1 MSLSSPAM
9 LIHYTRLA
17 ELATTRSHY
26 KKAIR
31 GIRDMWLN
39 GHPSLNATIK
49 ILRTA
54 SGEHK
59 KKIVKNFIINQLLV
73 GSTKRKL
80 FSQQEGGFY
89 PPGLL
94 VLSPSMKCNLNCFG
108 CYAGKYSKEEDLP
121 FEVID
126 RVLNEAK
133 EMGIYF
139 IVVSGGEPFF
149 RKDIFDIFEKHND
162 MSFHVFTHGGLLDEK
177 RVNRLAELGNV
188 LPAISVEGFKEETD
202 KRRGKGHYEKVI
214 RAMQNL
220 REAGVLFAYSA
231 TVTRENAEMLVSD
244 EFVDHWMDHGCTVG
258 WYFLYT
264 PVGKDTEWELV
275 PTPDQRDLLRKRV
288 EHFRST
294 KEMFFGDFWND
305 GPVVGGCIAGGRK
318 YLHINSN
325 GDVEPC
331 VFCHF
336 SMHNIKETSLREAV
350 TSPMF
355 KKIRENQASNEN
367 LLQPCMIVDHPEQY
381 REVSSMPGVK
391 FTHEGAEQIL
401 TKFAT
406 AIDEYSIDWKKLAD
420 KAWKERNGNKNC

>member
-1 MSLSSPAM
+1 M

-17 ELATTRSHY
+17 ELATNRSHY

-31 GIRDMWLN
+31 GIRDIWLD
-39 GHPSLNATIK
+39 GHPSLNATMK
-49 ILRTA
+49 ILKKA

-59 KKIVKNFIINQLLV
+59 KKIVKNFIINQMLV

-80 FSQQEGGFY
+80 FSEKEGGFY

-94 VLSPSMKCNLNCFG
+94 VISPSMKCNLNCFG

-126 RVLNEAK
+126 RILNEAK

-177 RVNRLAELGNV
+177 RVSRLAELGNV
-188 LPAISVEGFKEETD
+188 LPAISVEGFEKETD
-202 KRRGKGHYEKVI
+202 ERRGKGHYDKVV
-214 RAMQNL
+214 RAMHL
-220 REAGVLFAYSA
+220 LKEAGVLFAYSA
-231 TVTRENAEMLVSD
+231 TVTRNNAEMLVSD

-275 PTPDQRDLLRKRV
+275 PAPEQRDLLRKRV

-336 SMHNIKETSLREAV
+336 AMHNIKDTPLSEAV

-355 KKIRENQASNEN
+355 KKIRENQNSNDN
-367 LLQPCMIVDHPEQY
+367 LLQPCMIVDHPDQY
-381 REVSSMPGVK
+381 REVCSMPGVK
-391 FTHEGAEQIL
+391 FTHEGAEQVL
-401 TKFAT
+401 TKFASS
-406 AIDEYSIDWKKLAD
+406 IDEYAIDWKKLAD